1 MILILE
7 DDLDRTTR
15 FLAVLARIAPA
26 VETRMWTSAPAMLAE
41 LPTLLPGAVLVSL
54 DNDLFPL
61 EPGDPDPGE
70 GVDVARW
77 LAEQSPSCP
86 ILVHTSNGP
95 AADAMLSLL
104 EPAGWDLHRIP
115 PLGEDWIET
124 DWRGVVRSL
133 LRRNGGGR

>member
-7 DDLDRTTR
+7 DDPDRTTR
-15 FLAVLARIAPA
+15 FRAVLARIAPT
-26 VETRMWTSAPAMLAE
+26 VETRVWTSAPAMLAE
-41 LPTLLPGAVLVSL
+41 LPALLPGAALVSL

-61 EPGDPDPGE
+61 ESGDPDPGE

-77 LAEQSPSCP
+77 LSEQPPTCP
-86 ILVHTSNGP
+86 IVAHTSNGP

-104 EPAGWDLHRIP
+104 EPADWELHRIP

-133 LRRNGGGR
+133 LRRGGGGR